1 MLKRFLILFLLMT
14 GILFSCIRSD
24 FGNELK
30 YKFNMKEILNYSF
43 DISRQIE
50 KNDNEILDEIYE
62 CIVDLNSGVLRISNN
77 INLWE
82 YLIISELNSDP
93 FKNQDINSQVI
104 RAIGFPDNDSIELAI
119 LYRNF
124 VVRVISTANFISIK
138 KYMINEGREK

>member
-1 MLKRFLILFLLMT
+1 
-14 GILFSCIRSD
+14 
-24 FGNELK
+24 
-30 YKFNMKEILNYSF
+30 MKEILNYSF

-50 KNDNEILDEIYE
+50 KNNNEILDKNEIYE

-82 YLIISELNSDP
+82 YLIISELKSDP
-93 FKNQDINSQVI
+93 FNNQDINSQVI
-104 RAIGFPDNDSIELAI
+104 RGIGFPDDDSVELVI